1 MNIVTLFTIEE
12 KKEFLLKNGYNLVD
26 YTDKTWEQWGN
37 HDSQGEWIFQ
47 TYVVAI
53 KDGEKPSSDKVF
65 YKIFE
70 KTVGEKFKQFILQS
84 L

>member
-37 HDSQGEWIFQ
+37 HDSQGEWSFQ
-47 TYVVAI
+47 NYLCAI
-53 KDGEKPSSDKVF
+53 KGDEKPSSDKVF
-65 YKIFE
+65 YKVFE
-70 KTVGEKFKQFILQS
+70 KLIGEKFKQFILQS